1 MSSPP
6 SECPICY
13 NDIGEKNNCTTECGH
28 VFCLQCIVT
37 CLSTNKHSPCP
48 ICRTPID
55 HQNTNII
62 ENGDIGNDDDGEDED
77 DYDDYDEEENEEHEY
92 DMDYTYENTLLYP
105 LNHSRHHINNLLRLD
120 RDATSSSFQ
129 YGNFKFTDAYCYN
142 KYRLRRGVLDALGE
156 LTDAEWKHAQ
166 FDILKSIA
174 KHYGK
179 ANQDIWEEG
188 ETLGLAN
195 EGFFTATR

>member
-13 NDIGEKNNCTTECGH
+13 NDIVEKNNCTTECGH
-28 VFCLQCIVT
+28 AFCLQCIVT
-37 CLSTNKHSPCP
+37 CLSKNKHSPCP
-48 ICRTPID
+48 ICRTPIG

-62 ENGDIGNDDDGEDED
+62 DNGDDDDDDDDDDDED
-77 DYDDYDEEENEEHEY
+77 DYDHEENDDIDHLHE
-92 DMDYTYENTLLYP
+92 NASIYP
-105 LNHSRHHINNLLRLD
+105 LQYSVHHINNLLRLD

-129 YGNFKFTDAYCYN
+129 PGDYKFTDVYCYD

-166 FDILKSIA
+166 FDILKTIA

-179 ANQDIWEEG
+179 ANRDIWEED

-195 EGFFTATR
+195 DGFFTASP